1 MIIEQDVSLYEFYF
15 GGVLN
20 FEHIDGSE
28 IVEEIT
34 PLVTVTNDKMKC
46 SRDIQV
52 KHCGLPINDNGKDLG
67 RGDLFIRLNLFLPP
81 NLDNYQD
88 DIKKIFY
95 NSK

>member
-1 MIIEQDVSLYEFYF
+1 MIEQDVSLYEFYF

-28 IVEEIT
+28 IVEEIA
-34 PLVTVTNDKMKC
+34 PLVTNNRIKC

-52 KHCGLPINDNGKDLG
+52 KHKGLPISDNGRELG
-67 RGDLFIRLNLFLPP
+67 RGDLFIRLNLVLPP
-81 NLDNYQD
+81 NLDNYQE
-88 DIKKIFY
+88 DIKKIFC